1 MKKWFEKICIGL
13 IFFLSALL
21 LMFFGIRTAGKTIAF
36 ARAERIEVINNLV
49 DGISEGANLT
59 SQGKKMQTVVYEY
72 LKAFL
77 RAVAGFEFVPRNDFS
92 ILTHIINSLPQPTQ
106 VLSFVYHGRDLTIST
121 IQPSP
126 EQVEQMVQSLEKKLK
141 MPQEYE
147 KVVYSYYIDSDQQCV
162 AQITL
167 IARKYDETNFLC
179 TVETCGSCSYDNDIV
194 IFFHFCFLVPVD
206 AGFSVGF
213 CIFMFSD
220 L

>member
-1 MKKWFEKICIGL
+1 MKKWFEAICIRTPS
-13 IFFLSALL
+13 FFFPPFC

-92 ILTHIINSLPQPTQ
+92 RLTHLIIKSSPQQTQ

-121 IQPSP
+121 VQPLP
-126 EQVEQMVQSLEKKLK
+126 EQVEQMVQSLEKK
-141 MPQEYE
+141 
-147 KVVYSYYIDSDQQCV
+147 
-162 AQITL
+162 
-167 IARKYDETNFLC
+167 N
-179 TVETCGSCSYDNDIV
+179 
-194 IFFHFCFLVPVD
+194 
-206 AGFSVGF
+206 
-213 CIFMFSD
+213 
-220 L
+220 

>member
-1 MKKWFEKICIGL
+1 MGL

-21 LMFFGIRTAGKTIAF
+21 LMFFGIRAAGKTISF

-49 DGISEGANLT
+49 DGISEGASLT

-92 ILTHIINSLPQPTQ
+92 ILTHIINALPQQTQ

-126 EQVEQMVQSLEKKLK
+126 EQVGQMVQSLEKKLK
-141 MPQEYE
+141 IPEEYE

-167 IARKYDETNFLC
+167 IARRYDETNFLEELQKEPLPQDGKENRKEEETDGTEENRPNQPAEQ
-179 TVETCGSCSYDNDIV
+179 TV
-194 IFFHFCFLVPVD
+194 P
-206 AGFSVGF
+206 
-213 CIFMFSD
+213 
-220 L
+220 

>member
-1 MKKWFEKICIGL
+1 
-13 IFFLSALL
+13 
-21 LMFFGIRTAGKTIAF
+21 MFFGIRTAGKTIAF

-92 ILTHIINSLPQPTQ
+92 VLTHIINSLPQPTQ

-126 EQVEQMVQSLEKKLK
+126 EQVEQMVQSLEKKAEDAPGVRKGGVQLLHRPRPTVCGTNHSDC
-141 MPQEYE
+141 PQ
-147 KVVYSYYIDSDQQCV
+147 V
-162 AQITL
+162 
-167 IARKYDETNFLC
+167 
-179 TVETCGSCSYDNDIV
+179 
-194 IFFHFCFLVPVD
+194 
-206 AGFSVGF
+206 
-213 CIFMFSD
+213 
-220 L
+220 